1 MAQLSDDCF
10 AFDGPL
16 MPLDEALAQLAARVR
31 PVVAEETVPMTDA
44 AGRILAREVT
54 ATQDVPPYR
63 NSAVDGYALYLDD
76 LSADEPTSLPVIG
89 RVAAG
94 HPLDGPAPRGKAV
107 RIFTGA
113 PVPDGQDGGP
123 DTVMMQEDCVEKDG
137 IVTLQP
143 GIKRGANLRGA
154 GEDVAAGQ
162 VLLPPGRR
170 LTPPDIGLLATQGL
184 TRIAAFARLRVALLS
199 TGDEVVETGLP
210 LPPGKLYDSNRV
222 MLRALLTE
230 MGVDVIDLGIQKDD
244 RATITATLERA
255 VGMADAVV
263 TSGGMSMGEE
273 DHIKA
278 AIEARGRVDFW
289 RLAIKPGRP
298 VGLGQVKAA
307 DGRSVPVVG
316 LPGNPV
322 AAFTTFALV
331 GRPLLQGLAGQA
343 VRPPHRM
350 RAVAGFDYKK
360 KRDRREFVRARISGY
375 DDMGMP
381 VVEKFGRS
389 GAAILTSLA
398 GADGFVEL
406 GEDVERLEK
415 GQSVAY
421 LPFSEF
427 MGT

>member
-16 MPLDEALAQLAARVR
+16 LPLDEALAQLSGRVG
-31 PVVAEETVPMTDA
+31 PVVAAEDVPLTEA
-44 AGRILAREVT
+44 VGRILARDVL

-63 NSAVDGYALYLDD
+63 NSAVDGFALYFDD
-76 LSADEPTSLPVIG
+76 LSPDRPTTMPVIG

-94 HPLDGPAPRGKAV
+94 HPLAGPAPRGKAV

-113 PVPDGQDGGP
+113 PIPSGENGGP
-123 DTVMMQEDCVEKDG
+123 DTVMMQEDCAEQDG
-137 IVTLQP
+137 LVTLQP
-143 GIKRGANLRGA
+143 GIKQGANLRAA
-154 GEDVAAGQ
+154 GEDVSTGAPLLQAG
-162 VLLPPGRR
+162 RK
-170 LTPPDIGLLATQGL
+170 LTPQDIGLLATQGA
-184 TRIAAFARLRVALLS
+184 TRATAFARLKVALFS
-199 TGDEVVETGLP
+199 SGDEVVETGKP
-210 LPPGKLYDSNRV
+210 LPPGKLYDSNRL
-222 MLRALLTE
+222 MLRALLTA
-230 MGVDVIDLGIQKDD
+230 MGAEVIDLGIRKDD
-244 RATITATLERA
+244 RTGITETLRDA
-255 VGMADAVV
+255 VNAADAVV

-278 AIEARGRVDFW
+278 AIEAQGRVDFW

-307 DGRSVPVVG
+307 DGRSVPIVG

-331 GRPLLQGLAGQA
+331 GRPLLQGLSGQA
-343 VRPPHRM
+343 VKPPHRM

-360 KRDRREFVRARISGY
+360 KRDRREFVRVRISGF
-375 DDMGMP
+375 DKADMP

-389 GAAILTSLA
+389 GAAILTSLV

-421 LPFSEF
+421 LPFSEL
-427 MGT
+427 MG

>member
-16 MPLDEALAQLAARVR
+16 MPLDEALARLAERVR
-31 PVVAEETVPMTDA
+31 PVVEEESVPLSHA
-44 AGRILAREVT
+44 LGRVLAVDVT
-54 ATQDVPPYR
+54 AGQDVPPYR
-63 NSAVDGYALYLDD
+63 NSAVDGYAVYFDD
-76 LSADEPTSLPVIG
+76 LSADEQTDLPVIG

-94 HPLDGPAPRGKAV
+94 HPLGGPAQRGKAV

-113 PVPDGQDGGP
+113 PIPGGDGGGP
-123 DTVMMQEDCVEKDG
+123 DTVMMQEDCLERDG
-137 IVTLQP
+137 TVTLQP

-154 GEDVAAGQ
+154 GEDVASGQ
-162 VLLPPGRR
+162 VILQAGRR
-170 LTPPDIGLLATQGL
+170 LTPQDIGLLATQGL
-184 TRIAAFARLRVALLS
+184 TRTAVFARLRVALLS
-199 TGDEVVETGLP
+199 TGDEVVETGRP
-210 LPPGKLYDSNRV
+210 LPPGKLYDSNRH
-222 MLRALLTE
+222 MLCALLSG
-230 MGVDVIDLGIQKDD
+230 MGAEVTDLGILRDD
-244 RATITATLERA
+244 RLEITAALEQA
-255 VGMADAVV
+255 VARADAVV

-278 AIEARGRVDFW
+278 AIEAKGRVDFW
-289 RLAIKPGRP
+289 RLAVKPGRP
-298 VGLGQVKAA
+298 VGLGQVKAG
-307 DGRSVPVVG
+307 DGRGVPVVG

-375 DDMGMP
+375 DAAGMP

-389 GAAILTSLA
+389 GAAILTSLV

-406 GEDVERLEK
+406 AEEVERLEK
-415 GQSVAY
+415 GQPVAY
-421 LPFSEF
+421 LPFSEL
-427 MGT
+427 MG

>member
-16 MPLDEALAQLAARVR
+16 LPLDDALAQLAERVR
-31 PVVAEETVPMTDA
+31 PVVGEAAVSLTDA
-44 AGRILAREVT
+44 VGRVLARDI
-54 ATQDVPPYR
+54 AAAQNVPPYR
-63 NSAVDGYALYLDD
+63 NSAVDGYAVYFDD
-76 LSADEPTSLPVIG
+76 LSTDQPTDLPVIG

-113 PVPDGQDGGP
+113 PVPDGENGGP
-123 DTVMMQEDCVEKDG
+123 DTVMMQEDCVERAG

-143 GIKRGANLRGA
+143 GIKCGANLRDA
-154 GEDVAAGQ
+154 GEDVAAGDI
-162 VLLPPGRR
+162 LLKAGHR
-170 LTPPDIGLLATQGL
+170 LTPADIGLLATQGL
-184 TRIAAFARLRVALLS
+184 LTVQCFARLRVALLS
-199 TGDEVVETGLP
+199 TGDEIVEPGQP
-210 LPPGKLYDSNRV
+210 LPPGRLYDSNRL
-222 MLRALLTE
+222 MLRALLSS
-230 MGVDVIDLGIQKDD
+230 MGGEVMDLGIQQDD
-244 RATITATLERA
+244 RAGITDALERA
-255 VGMADAVV
+255 VAGADAVV

-278 AIEARGRVDFW
+278 AIEAQGRVDFW

-298 VGLGQVKAA
+298 VGLGQVSAG
-307 DGRSVPVVG
+307 DGRSVPIVG

-343 VRPPHRM
+343 VRAPHRM

-375 DDMGMP
+375 DDAGMP
-381 VVEKFGRS
+381 IVEKFGRS
-389 GAAILTSLA
+389 GAAILTSLV

-421 LPFSEF
+421 LPFSEL
-427 MGT
+427 MG

>member
-16 MPLDEALAQLAARVR
+16 LPLDEALAQLADRVR
-31 PVVAEETVPMTDA
+31 PVVQRESVPLTEA
-44 AGRILAREVT
+44 VGRILAAEVT
-54 ATQDVPPYR
+54 ATQNVPPYR
-63 NSAVDGYALYLDD
+63 NSAVDGYAVYFDD
-76 LSADEPTSLPVIG
+76 LSADNPTKLPVIG

-94 HPLDGPAPRGKAV
+94 HPLPGPAPRGKAV

-113 PVPDGQDGGP
+113 PIPDGEDGGP
-123 DTVMMQEDCVEKDG
+123 DTVMMQEDCLEKDG
-137 IVTLQP
+137 VVTLQP

-154 GEDVAAGQ
+154 GEDVATGI
-162 VLLPPGRR
+162 VLLKAGRK
-170 LTPPDIGLLATQGL
+170 LTPQDIGLLATQGL
-184 TRIAAFARLRVALLS
+184 TQVTAYAALRVALLS
-199 TGDEVVETGLP
+199 TGDEVVETGQP
-210 LPPGKLYDSNRV
+210 LPPGRLYDSNRL
-222 MLRALLTE
+222 MLRALLTA
-230 MGVDVIDLGIQKDD
+230 MGTVVTDLGIQKDS
-244 RATITATLERA
+244 RAGITEALERA
-255 VGMADAVV
+255 VAGADAVV

-278 AIEARGRVDFW
+278 AIEAQGRVDFW

-298 VGLGQVKAA
+298 VGLGQVKAG
-307 DGRSVPVVG
+307 DGRSVPIVG

-343 VRPPHRM
+343 VRPPQRM
-350 RAVAGFDYKK
+350 RAVAAFDYKK

-375 DDMGMP
+375 DASGMP
-381 VVEKFGRS
+381 QVEKFGRS
-389 GAAILTSLA
+389 GAAILTSLV

-421 LPFSEF
+421 LPFSELL
-427 MGT
+427 GT